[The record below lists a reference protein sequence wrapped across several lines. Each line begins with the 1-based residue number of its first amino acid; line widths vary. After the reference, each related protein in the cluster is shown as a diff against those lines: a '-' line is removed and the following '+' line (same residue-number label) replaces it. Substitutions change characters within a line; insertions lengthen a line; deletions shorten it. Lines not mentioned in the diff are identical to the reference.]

1 MQTICMPADRPTTM
15 LFSPIRGTMCNTRM
29 HIVYVWKETKIP
41 QVQARKKKKTNSTNK
56 TSTKQANTPQIR
68 YWFREM
74 PAFSGRYCV
83 PQVSATVSRC
93 RSRSKSSTLCPRLVC
108 RDCWHRSFHFHQ
120 PSAVPTGDFSTCPRN
135 VRWFWFSACAGRA
148 PRAEAASHISLC
160 WVMHEEGGQEVL
172 CCDSYCALETWAGRV
187 IPLPVYLST
196 SSFPVTVQGTRM
208 FRKMYLWKK
217 NPNK

>member
-1 MQTICMPADRPTTM
+1 MQEQKQKQH
-15 LFSPIRGTMCNTRM
+15 LVS
-29 HIVYVWKETKIP
+29 
-41 QVQARKKKKTNSTNK
+41 QAR
-56 TSTKQANTPQIR
+56 
-68 YWFREM
+68 
-74 PAFSGRYCV
+74 
-83 PQVSATVSRC
+83 
-93 RSRSKSSTLCPRLVC
+93 VC

-135 VRWFWFSACAGRA
+135 VRWFWFSACAARA

-217 NPNK
+217 NANKQIKNLLPRFHIQAQIDECKFIYLHSQNCFGSPNFTPRYGNFPSSLRREEHGGTMFLPYI